1 MYKLIAFDF
10 DGTLIETL
18 GQCLVAFRK
27 MVSPYAGHELTNSEI
42 EATYGLNEEGM
53 IRRMAGENWRP
64 ALEDFYAEY
73 ARLHETITEPFAGIR
88 ELLAELSQRNVVLAM
103 ITGKGEVTCQ
113 ISLEKVGLQNAFA
126 DVLCGETDAP
136 NKDKRLSEL
145 LEKYQL
151 QRDEVVYIGD
161 SVADVLACRRAG
173 IRCLSAA
180 WQSDARK
187 GALLEVNPDFVFDSV
202 KALEKHLLE
211 NIGE

>member
-27 MVSPYAGHELTNSEI
+27 TVSPYAGHELTNAEI

-64 ALEDFYAEY
+64 ALADFYAEY
-73 ARLHETITEPFAGIR
+73 ARLHEAITEPFDGIR
-88 ELLAELSQRNVVLAM
+88 DLLASLAQRGAQLAM
-103 ITGKGEVTCQ
+103 ITGKGDVTCR
-113 ISLEKVGLQNAFA
+113 ISLEKVGLQNTFS

-136 NKDKRLSEL
+136 NKDKRLCEL
-145 LEKYQL
+145 VEKYQL
-151 QRDEVVYIGD
+151 PRDEVVYIGD
-161 SVADVLACRRAG
+161 SVADVLACRRAE

-180 WQSDARK
+180 WQRDARK
-187 GALLEVNPDFVFDSV
+187 DALLAVNPDFVFDSV
-202 KALEKHLLE
+202 QALRAHLMENLE
-211 NIGE
+211 